1 MKKKVRLWIYIVS
14 FLVSAGFPIAN
25 LLSFDLK
32 RVLVII
38 LFAAISS
45 FIFGSIIN
53 LLLNLR
59 IGNEEKEKQE
69 E

>member
-1 MKKKVRLWIYIVS
+1 MKKKVRIWIYIVS

-45 FIFGSIIN
+45 FVFGSIIN
-53 LLLNLR
+53 FLLNLQNGSGKR
-59 IGNEEKEKQE
+59 EKREE
-69 E
+69 